1 MDRRDQELLDRQ
13 LKVVSRS
20 PRNGILSL
28 GLVFLAGIA
37 IGGIL
42 FAQESKRMQIA
53 SHEGSIA
60 IAQLK
65 GMSPI
70 MR

>member
-1 MDRRDQELLDRQ
+1 
-13 LKVVSRS
+13 
-20 PRNGILSL
+20 L
-28 GLVFLAGIA
+28 GLVFFAGIA

-53 SHEGSIA
+53 SHDAVTA
-60 IAQLK
+60 IAHLK
-65 GMSPI
+65 GVSPI